1 MWARG
6 SCDVVPHFSTVNSW
20 WPLLPYS
27 SAKPFI
33 GTRDVPVANWSS
45 RERISLLN
53 EYTALST
60 DTDTMYHHHYPV
72 NCHYYRRTWISR
84 FSLGCSSPTSSG
96 SEPLEICERDFY
108 GPDVLPASQP
118 SASKHWREH
127 KALIPTSGLASYFLR
142 SPPDS
147 WWKRHCSIYA
157 SSQCQYHNNRYNVM

>member
-72 NCHYYRRTWISR
+72 NYHYYRWTWISR
-84 FSLGCSSPTSSG
+84 FPLGCSSPTCSG
-96 SEPLEICERDFY
+96 SEPLEICERAFY
-108 GPDVLPASQP
+108 GPDDLPAIV
-118 SASKHWREH
+118 
-127 KALIPTSGLASYFLR
+127 KALMGTQSTNPNQWPGLIFS
-142 SPPDS
+142 S
-147 WWKRHCSIYA
+147 SITGLLTEGA
-157 SSQCQYHNNRYNVM
+157 LLHLCQLSMPVPQ